1 MICLKKFTRAGLNL
15 SLWLSLTFVPT
26 VAHAMVFDRVAAKI
40 NNEIITLSAVE
51 ERVVLLRPKYRDSSI
66 SISEEDL
73 LSEAV
78 NMIVEERLQIQAGK
92 KLGFVV
98 DEDAVGAA
106 VRDIENKNNLSE
118 GQLEEMLSR
127 EGRSIKSYKDHIRD
141 QIMVSKVTRFE
152 MGNRLKISDKSILN
166 YYKKHQKDFWD
177 DTKVSVRHILFI
189 VERGA
194 SEDIRKSKLLQAQKV
209 LKEIRKGRDFSELA
223 IEYSEDVSASSGG
236 DVGVVSRGKM
246 VAEFEDAVFKLKS
259 GEVSDVV
266 ETEYGYHIIKADE
279 VFPGKTLSL
288 GDAKERV
295 RQILT
300 LQKQQKVYK
309 EWIEELKKS
318 AFIEVSLFNESSI
331 KKYPVTKSLDRG
343 ETKGHANLNQKVKS
357 ANDKKTM
364 QQKWEEMYKSVDKS
378 KGSSKVGAKS
388 KKESLE
394 DKLKYI
400 KKLRDRNRISESEYQ
415 ERKEKLLQQL

>member
-246 VAEFEDAVFKLKS
+246 VAEI
-259 GEVSDVV
+259 
-266 ETEYGYHIIKADE
+266 HRI
-279 VFPGKTLSL
+279 P
-288 GDAKERV
+288 
-295 RQILT
+295 
-300 LQKQQKVYK
+300 
-309 EWIEELKKS
+309 
-318 AFIEVSLFNESSI
+318 
-331 KKYPVTKSLDRG
+331 
-343 ETKGHANLNQKVKS
+343 
-357 ANDKKTM
+357 
-364 QQKWEEMYKSVDKS
+364 
-378 KGSSKVGAKS
+378 
-388 KKESLE
+388 
-394 DKLKYI
+394 
-400 KKLRDRNRISESEYQ
+400 LREP
-415 ERKEKLLQQL
+415 